1 MQLDRTVRQSKHGNK
16 TQVDSPMEITS
27 AASGSDRI
35 GRTGD
40 QETTETLEINCAVP
54 LRVLEI
60 WARDVHLSNIDC
72 CQPLMKRTQTNES
85 LNQQIWTQLVR
96 PEQGRGRF
104 VVPHLPSLLS
114 LAPWT
119 CLNIPNLPYPN
130 QP

>member
-85 LNQQIWTQLVR
+85 LNQQIWTQCPRTRSRAFRCATFTLIVISCAVDL
-96 PEQGRGRF
+96 PEY
-104 VVPHLPSLLS
+104 
-114 LAPWT
+114 T
-119 CLNIPNLPYPN
+119 
-130 QP
+130 